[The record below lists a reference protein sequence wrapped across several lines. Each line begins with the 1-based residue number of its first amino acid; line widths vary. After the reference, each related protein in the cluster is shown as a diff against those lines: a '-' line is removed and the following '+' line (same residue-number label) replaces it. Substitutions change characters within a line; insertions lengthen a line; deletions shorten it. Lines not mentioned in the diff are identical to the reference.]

1 MAARIDDEMYRGRP
15 HEIIVQL
22 ITENDGAVVTALLST
37 YTHRLIAKL
46 RHSDADA
53 SAIFNLTNI
62 FSTVSEG
69 EKTVAAMIP
78 ASATDI
84 AALPEGRTTR
94 IYVQWQTTDG
104 ASKPWVV
111 ADGSIDVKSVL
122 DRTT

>member
-1 MAARIDDEMYRGRP
+1 MAGILDGEMYRGRP

-46 RHSDADA
+46 KHSDPDA

-62 FSTVSEG
+62 FSTVSEV
-69 EKTVAAMIP
+69 EKTVAGMIP
-78 ASATDI
+78 MSATDV

-94 IYVQWQTTDG
+94 IYLQWQTTDG
-104 ASKPWVV
+104 AGKSWVV
-111 ADGSIDVKSVL
+111 ADGDIDVKSVL